1 MSLYRLKKVL
11 HLVRNENGKPSVAK
25 RFEEDDVFLV
35 IEKVHSTWKEH
46 DAISFKLLSGNGIY
60 NYYVFDMEE
69 FLVNFEEV

>member
-1 MSLYRLKKVL
+1 MALYRLKKVI
-11 HLVRNENGKPSVAK
+11 HLVRNENGKPTVAK
-25 RFEEDDVFLV
+25 RFEEGDVFLV
-35 IEKVHSTWKEH
+35 IEKFHSSWKDH